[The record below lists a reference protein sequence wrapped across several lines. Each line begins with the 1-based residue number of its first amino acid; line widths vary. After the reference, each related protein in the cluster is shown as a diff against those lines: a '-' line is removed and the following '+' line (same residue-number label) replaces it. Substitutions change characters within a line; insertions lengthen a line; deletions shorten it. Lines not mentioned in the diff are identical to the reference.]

1 MSENV
6 KSFLKFVSLDEL
18 DYWDVKRYVITDIYS
33 KFPLMKLS
41 NLIQERSEKVK
52 LFEEPEKLFGILGVN
67 NKIGLFDAY
76 EQYGNEINQ
85 AYKKVYDGDLAYNP
99 YRINVGSIGLKTEK
113 LKNDFISPAYVVFS
127 SNEKLN
133 PNYLYRIF
141 KTNTFNKIINDNT
154 TGSVRQNLKFDTL
167 SSIKIPL
174 PSIDEQNKLLEKYN
188 IKIALAQS
196 QEKEAKEIEQGIEE
210 YLFEELGIEKI
221 EEKKNSS
228 KLQFIEFKNIDRWSV
243 DYNSKLSY
251 ISSILKG
258 KYNLV
263 KLGTFLNTY
272 QYGLSEKASIEK
284 IGIPMLRMNNILDGV
299 LDTNKLKYIE
309 DTLKIK
315 DFILEENDL
324 LFNRTNSKE
333 LVGKTAIFE
342 EKGKFTF
349 ASYLIRLKLNLEI
362 VDINYINYLFN
373 SSILQFQ
380 KDLVSR
386 QTSGQ
391 ANINAQEL
399 QMFLFPLPN
408 IKIQNKIASEI
419 TKRKEKIKQ
428 LKQQALKNRDDA
440 IKEFEEE
447 IFNEA

>member
-1 MSENV
+1 MSSNLQF
-6 KSFLKFVSLDEL
+6 FLKFISLDEL
-18 DYWDVKRYVITDIYS
+18 DYWDVKRYVITDIKS
-33 KFPLMKLS
+33 KYPLIKLS
-41 NLIQERSEKVK
+41 SLINERSEKVK
-52 LFEEPEKLFGILGVN
+52 LFEEPDKLFGILGVN

-76 EQYGNEINQ
+76 TQYGNEINQ

-99 YRINVGSIGLKTEK
+99 YRINVGSIGLKTKE
-113 LKNDFISPAYVVFS
+113 LKNNFISPAYVVFS
-127 SNEKLN
+127 STEKLN
-133 PNYLYRIF
+133 PNYLYKIF
-141 KTNTFNKIINDNT
+141 KTDTFNKIINDNT

-167 SSIKIPL
+167 SNIKIPL
-174 PSIDEQNKLLEKYN
+174 PTIEEQNKLLEKYN
-188 IKIALAQS
+188 DKIALAQS
-196 QEKEAKEIEQGIEE
+196 QEKKAKEIEQSIEE

-221 EEKKNSS
+221 EEKKKSS
-228 KLQFIEFKNIDRWSV
+228 KLQFIEFKNLDRWSV

-251 ISSILKG
+251 ISSILMG

-263 KLGTFLNTY
+263 KLGTFLNRY

-284 IGIPMLRMNNILDGV
+284 IGVPMLRMNNILDGT

-309 DTLKIK
+309 DTLKIE

-333 LVGKTAIFE
+333 LVGKTAIFR

-349 ASYLIRLKLNLEI
+349 ASYLIRLKLNFNI

-399 QMFLFPLPN
+399 QMFLFPLPSLN
-408 IKIQNKIASEI
+408 LQKKMATEI
-419 TKRKEKIKQ
+419 TKRKEKINQ
-428 LKQQALKNRDDA
+428 LKQQALKNRENA

-447 IFNEA
+447 IFAK